1 MSFCSIYIALILF
14 ILHSKNAR
22 IPCKIK
28 VFCKSGMS
36 KIPPGF
42 RNQNDIFDFK
52 TPLNHRLFFKY

>member
-14 ILHSKNAR
+14 ILRSKNAR

-28 VFCKSGMS
+28 VFCKSGTF

-42 RNQNDIFDFK
+42 RSQNDIFNFK